1 MSLEDLVQQSKGL
14 VSALISKP
22 KMAEKLLMKPPF
34 RFLHDLMSA
43 VVNTT
48 GFGEGLMSGDELE
61 SASISDKGAK
71 IAYLD
76 KWFTFVGICKV
87 RKEVRSVSQLSNR
100 ILIAHCHLNIQ
111 QFIDSFVAALL
122 PKKHC
127 IY

>member
-1 MSLEDLVQQSKGL
+1 MHLHSDTMSLEDLVAQSKAL

-22 KMAEKLLMKPPF
+22 KMAEKLLSKPPF
-34 RFLHDLMSA
+34 RFLHDLLSA

-87 RKEVRSVSQLSNR
+87 SATASELF
-100 ILIAHCHLNIQ
+100 
-111 QFIDSFVAALL
+111 FIHFDY
-122 PKKHC
+122 HR
-127 IY
+127 